1 MKRFLAHVIIEAKTP
16 LKVGGGK
23 NDLFLDAP
31 VQRDWNGLP
40 MILGTT
46 LARILRRAF
55 EDSSDEIRQ
64 MKFLELDI
72 KLKKIKV
79 KAIKKTK
86 AKI

>member
-23 NDLFLDAP
+23 NDLFYDAP

-40 MILGTT
+40 MILGTSV
-46 LARILRRAF
+46 AGILRRAL
-55 EDSSDEIRQ
+55 EESTDKETTNEIFGTRR
-64 MKFLELDI
+64 KETI
-72 KLKKIKV
+72 KAKKRV
-79 KAIKKTK
+79 K

>member
-40 MILGTT
+40 MILGTSV
-46 LARILRRAF
+46 AGILRRAF
-55 EDSSDEIRQ
+55 EDNAGKDAAN
-64 MKFLELDI
+64 
-72 KLKKIKV
+72 KI
-79 KAIKKTK
+79 
-86 AKI
+86 